1 MRSLFEYLDYRK
13 FLADYYAFKKKANR
27 TFSYRVFNVKAG
39 ISSPVFLKLVI
50 DGKRNLGLSSIEKFI
65 IALGLNKREGLY
77 FKKLVL
83 FDQTETPEEKQEL
96 YRALRSMRGTVSE
109 KSLTSTQYDYFS
121 NWYNA
126 VIREIVTLYNFK
138 DDFQLLAK
146 TVRPEITCNEAKA
159 SVELLLKLKLLKKT
173 SIGTYEQ
180 VNTAIVAEG
189 DIGLIAIRHFNRCM
203 LLNAL
208 KAIDE
213 VEIGNRHISGLTMGI
228 SKQMHLII
236 RNEIETFKERIVKLV
251 NQDRK
256 SIGVYQLNVQ
266 FFPLSKNKN
275 EIKLL
280 SKVSK

>member
-27 TFSYRVFNVKAG
+27 TFSYRVFNAKAG

-50 DGKRNLGLSSIEKFI
+50 DGKRNLGLSSIDKFI
-65 IALGLNKREGLY
+65 NALGLNRREGLY

-83 FDQTETPEEKQEL
+83 FDQTESPEEKQEL
-96 YRALRSMRGTVSE
+96 YRALRVMRGTVSE
-109 KSLTSTQYDYFS
+109 KTLSSTQYDYFS

-126 VIREIVTLYNFK
+126 VIRELITLYNFN

-146 TVRPEITCNEAKA
+146 SVRPEITCSEAKA
-159 SVELLLKLKLLKKT
+159 SVELLLQLKLLKKT

-213 VEIGNRHISGLTMGI
+213 VEVDIRHISGLTMGI
-228 SKQMHLII
+228 SKRMHSII
-236 RNEIETFKERIVKLV
+236 RSEIEAFKEHIVKLV

-280 SKVSK
+280 NKVSK